1 MAKSVRLITCQAS
14 LYLGYSLQNAYI
26 IYGAQRRQISK
37 IQGRSS
43 GAGEIVGNAAVIAV
57 IGAFIALGVLG
68 VLFYVSTLAK
78 NVYQIKIQMKDDLAY
93 ELDRLKDHVEKEM
106 LQRQKWIT
114 RDVASV
120 SDAKFDLV
128 DGEMAAL
135 KSQVRAD
142 LNILDEKLRKL
153 SALQQAMAA
162 KPNRQE
168 ADFDE
173 PDLASAFAVD
183 SVGRKAAQ

>member
-1 MAKSVRLITCQAS
+1 M
-14 LYLGYSLQNAYI
+14 
-26 IYGAQRRQISK
+26 
-37 IQGRSS
+37 
-43 GAGEIVGNAAVIAV
+43 
-57 IGAFIALGVLG
+57 
-68 VLFYVSTLAK
+68 
-78 NVYQIKIQMKDDLAY
+78 
-93 ELDRLKDHVEKEM
+93 
-106 LQRQKWIT
+106 
-114 RDVASV
+114 

-162 KPNRQE
+162 KPNRQG